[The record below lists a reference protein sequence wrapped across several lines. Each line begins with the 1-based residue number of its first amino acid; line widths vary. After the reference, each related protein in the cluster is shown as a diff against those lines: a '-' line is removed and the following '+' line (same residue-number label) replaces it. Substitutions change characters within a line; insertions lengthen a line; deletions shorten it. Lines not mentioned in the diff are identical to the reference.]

1 MGPVEKEV
9 RFVTSGK
16 RSRSQEKG
24 HTLRLTLVPGASW
37 YWRLCSW
44 LVLALLISI
53 LIPRP
58 SAALAAAAGPKAP
71 PKPNLNV
78 VVIGD
83 FYSYGYATSADK
95 TLQESAPPTLQA
107 LNQIQA
113 ANRAVQMNVL
123 FIPVSYATSASL
135 FLNQNAGTPALIR
148 AVRRANVVIVGL
160 GGGNDNL
167 AASMRSVLFGAG
179 AAPKSFSRLMES
191 FENGAYLRAQI
202 DLLNAIAAQ
211 AAPGTSIITLGY
223 PNMLGEQL
231 PSGFAWWSPFA
242 WATVSQQ
249 QANMSDQLVSALDT
263 ADQQATSITAAGHS
277 GLHFLYA
284 NLSSAMQGQGSFGS
298 QGQNQ
303 PSTAASAPGSQPS
316 GPTKAIISNDL
327 VPYVNQ
333 AVNNELV
340 AKSLPGPRNVAPI
353 TSPTPWNLAI
363 QVPSPTRSP
372 SPPQR
377 RGSGPRGHAAQ
388 SKTPPPNNQNNPPYP
403 PSSPANQLPHTGP
416 GDQQQPGEGQPS
428 ISIPLPPPLPSVGIG
443 VSVGVGDQGPG
454 NQHQGGHGHHHR
466 GSPPPAG
473 QPAPQPQPTGTGQP
487 SPGANPTGASGQ
499 NPGTG
504 GQNGATPGSVG
515 TAPGSQNSKTPL
527 PNRITL
533 PMIPAPPAPLPEPIA
548 PQEPPAVAS
557 SPGADTSPSGG
568 ASGVPGNTLGA
579 TAPSGRTPGGAT
591 TPATTPAAV
600 GATTAPATT
609 APATPGSPATP
620 GTTSPAS
627 ATTGSPA
634 PATTAPATTAPAT
647 TAPATTAPATTA
659 PATTAPATTAPATTA
674 PATTGADQPDDIDVR
689 LRAPPA
695 RPSRAHRPLRR
706 RRTRP
711 RPRSAKR
718 LPRARP
724 ARPRPAP
731 PPLAPCSRPPRPA
744 AARRRPPRL
753 PPAVPARPRPAT
765 PLTLRARRCKPRQ
778 RAPTP
783 LPAAPPDGKTRT
795 IPLTADHAR
804 RRGPA
809 AKAGP
814 RPLRITA
821 SCTAVQPVG
830 PPPAPAPLRVP
841 WLGLREDLLSQSR

>member
-1 MGPVEKEV
+1 MGPVVKEV

-16 RSRSQEKG
+16 RSHSQEKG
-24 HTLRLTLVPGASW
+24 HILRLTLVPGASW
-37 YWRLCSW
+37 YWRLCSLLLLAI
-44 LVLALLISI
+44 LVSI

-58 SAALAAAAGPKAP
+58 SAALAATAGPKAP

-95 TLQESAPPTLQA
+95 TLQDSAPPTLQA

-135 FLNQNAGTPALIR
+135 FLTQNAGTPAALPALIR

-179 AAPKSFSRLMES
+179 AAPKSFSRLMGS
-191 FENGAYLRAQI
+191 FENGAYLRAQT

-231 PSGFAWWSPFA
+231 PSGFAWWSPFT

-316 GPTKAIISNDL
+316 GPTKAIIGNDL

-340 AKSLPGPRNVAPI
+340 AKNLPGPRNVAPI

-363 QVPSPTRSP
+363 QIPSPARSP
-372 SPPQR
+372 SRPQR

-388 SKTPPPNNQNNPPYP
+388 SETPPPNNQNNPPYP
-403 PSSPANQLPHTGP
+403 PSSPANQLPHAGQ
-416 GDQQQPGEGQPS
+416 GNQQQPGEGQPP
-428 ISIPLPPPLPSVGIG
+428 ISIPLPPPLSSVGIG

-454 NQHQGGHGHHHR
+454 SQHKGGHGHHHR
-466 GSPPPAG
+466 GSPAPAG
-473 QPAPQPQPTGTGQP
+473 QPVPQPQPTGTGQP
-487 SPGANPTGASGQ
+487 SPGANPTGTSGQ
-499 NPGTG
+499 SPGTG
-504 GQNGATPGSVG
+504 GQSGVTPGSVG
-515 TAPGSQNSKTPL
+515 TAPGSQNSRTPL

-568 ASGVPGNTLGA
+568 ASGVPGI
-579 TAPSGRTPGGAT
+579 TPGGGTTPAAADATT
-591 TPATTPAAV
+591 TPATTAV
-600 GATTAPATT
+600 
-609 APATPGSPATP
+609 PATPGGPATSTTATP
-620 GTTSPAS
+620 GTATPAPAAS
-627 ATTGSPA
+627 GAGIQGTGSPA
-634 PATTAPATTAPAT
+634 PAASGAGIQGTGSPAAATTGMDNPAPATAAT
-647 TAPATTAPATTA
+647 PVSSTTPS
-659 PATTAPATTAPATTA
+659 PS
-674 PATTGADQPDDIDVR
+674 PATTGT
-689 LRAPPA
+689 
-695 RPSRAHRPLRR
+695 PLH
-706 RRTRP
+706 
-711 RPRSAKR
+711 SA
-718 LPRARP
+718 
-724 ARPRPAP
+724 
-731 PPLAPCSRPPRPA
+731 
-744 AARRRPPRL
+744 
-753 PPAVPARPRPAT
+753 PAT
-765 PLTLRARRCKPRQ
+765 PATPNPATPPVGGVASPGPASAATPSTASTGGAIIPATAVSGATTSTSATTPGDTSQ
-778 RAPTP
+778 ATSADATDAPSAAAQA
-783 LPAAPPDGKTRT
+783 PAASTNPG
-795 IPLTADHAR
+795 LGGTA
-804 RRGPA
+804 
-809 AKAGP
+809 
-814 RPLRITA
+814 
-821 SCTAVQPVG
+821 
-830 PPPAPAPLRVP
+830 
-841 WLGLREDLLSQSR
+841 

>member
-1 MGPVEKEV
+1 M
-9 RFVTSGK
+9 TSGK
-16 RSRSQEKG
+16 RSHSQEKG
-24 HTLRLTLVPGASW
+24 HTLRLTLGPGASW
-37 YWRLCSW
+37 YWRLCS
-44 LVLALLISI
+44 LLLLALLVSI

-58 SAALAAAAGPKAP
+58 SAALAATAGPKAP

-95 TLQESAPPTLQA
+95 TLQDSAPPTLQA

-135 FLNQNAGTPALIR
+135 FLNQNAGTPAALPALIR

-167 AASMRSVLFGAG
+167 AASMRSVLFGTG

-191 FENGAYLRAQI
+191 FENGTYLRAQI

-277 GLHFLYA
+277 GLRFLYA
-284 NLSSAMQGQGSFGS
+284 NLSSAMQGQGPFGS

-340 AKSLPGPRNVAPI
+340 AKNLPGPRNVAPI

-363 QVPSPTRSP
+363 QVPSPARSP
-372 SPPQR
+372 SRPQR

-403 PSSPANQLPHTGP
+403 PSSPANQLPHAGQ

-454 NQHQGGHGHHHR
+454 NQHKGDHGHHHR
-466 GSPPPAG
+466 GSPAPAG
-473 QPAPQPQPTGTGQP
+473 QPVPQPQPTGTGQP

-499 NPGTG
+499 NPSTG

-568 ASGVPGNTLGA
+568 ASGVPGITPGV
-579 TAPSGRTPGGAT
+579 TAPSGRTLGGGTTPATAGATT
-591 TPATTPAAV
+591 TPATTTV
-600 GATTAPATT
+600 PATPGGPAT
-609 APATPGSPATP
+609 STAATPGTATPAPATPGTGTP
-620 GTTSPAS
+620 GTATPAP
-627 ATTGSPA
+627 ATATPA
-634 PATTAPATTAPAT
+634 PATTAAGSPAAATTATPISST
-647 TAPATTAPATTA
+647 TPSPS
-659 PATTAPATTAPATTA
+659 
-674 PATTGADQPDDIDVR
+674 PATTGTPTSPTTSSSAAGTTGTPIQGAPAAPATPPPASGVASPGLASAATPSTASTGGTTIPATAASGGTTPTSPTAPGITSQATPGDATDTPSAAAQ
-689 LRAPPA
+689 APPA
-695 RPSRAHRPLRR
+695 S
-706 RRTRP
+706 TN
-711 RPRSAKR
+711 
-718 LPRARP
+718 
-724 ARPRPAP
+724 
-731 PPLAPCSRPPRPA
+731 
-744 AARRRPPRL
+744 
-753 PPAVPARPRPAT
+753 
-765 PLTLRARRCKPRQ
+765 
-778 RAPTP
+778 
-783 LPAAPPDGKTRT
+783 
-795 IPLTADHAR
+795 
-804 RRGPA
+804 
-809 AKAGP
+809 
-814 RPLRITA
+814 
-821 SCTAVQPVG
+821 
-830 PPPAPAPLRVP
+830 PAPA
-841 WLGLREDLLSQSR
+841 GAA